1 MRGNDFNRIGNELAF
16 HIRTGASVGAK
27 VRTMLSKRYLGI
39 LAREFTLAIG
49 FTTVCL
55 ILFAVSGHPV
65 EEWAAAAV
73 VLYVSLWLSKE
84 IFLSLL
90 LFAIKRLLR
99 YGARAMSKAETQL
112 HDIASIQS
120 GPGYRLFIV
129 IAHSM
134 ILAVVLGAS
143 LVLGIEGMALLDFTP
158 LADYFSWIGWTLLGV
173 GTVLLTLYLAVMWL
187 AFSTLEKMLGG
198 PARSPGG
205 GTPSLYG
212 GLEKGSALAGMMG

>member
-1 MRGNDFNRIGNELAF
+1 MTLTV
-16 HIRTGASVGAK
+16 RTK

-65 EEWAAAAV
+65 EEWSATAI
-73 VLYVSLWLSKE
+73 VLYVSLWFSKE
-84 IFLSLL
+84 IFLGLL

-99 YGARAMSKAETQL
+99 YGSRVMSKAETQL
-112 HDIASIQS
+112 YDIASIQS
-120 GPGYRLFIV
+120 GPGYRLFMV
-129 IAHSM
+129 IAHSV

-143 LVLGIEGMALLDFTP
+143 LVLGTQAMALLDFTP
-158 LADYFSWIGWTLLGV
+158 LADYFNWIGWMLLGV
-173 GTVLLTLYLAVMWL
+173 GIAFLSLYLTVMWL
-187 AFSTLEKMLGG
+187 AFSTLEKMFGG
-198 PARSPGG
+198 PVESPSG
-205 GTPSLYG
+205 GTTNLYG